1 MGLKERI
8 RETAAMV
15 GFDLVGV
22 TSAAPM
28 PEAERSG
35 LAALRSGLLEGMG
48 WITEERIRLSCDP
61 SRLLPGA
68 RSAIVLGKSYP
79 VAGFPESLPIDDE
92 PRGRVAR
99 YAWGDDYHDVFP
111 PRMVRLVDAL
121 AASTGRRPTARFFV
135 DSGPLA
141 EKALAARA
149 GLGWFGKNGCI
160 LTPGYGS
167 WVLLAEILTDLEL
180 EPDPPL
186 RRDCGRCRICIHS
199 CPTGALVAPYVVDAR
214 RCVSYLTIEHR
225 GAIPRELRPA
235 IGDRVFGCDV
245 CQEVC
250 PHNRLD
256 KPAIDPAL
264 VARSGV
270 GPILALIP
278 LLGLDGDGFKRL
290 FRGSPV
296 LRAKRR
302 GFLRNVAVALG
313 NARDPA
319 AVPALASALTD
330 EEPLVRSHA
339 AWALGRIGG
348 AAARLALERAL
359 AREGDEGV
367 QGEIRLALG

>member
-1 MGLKERI
+1 
-8 RETAAMV
+8 
-15 GFDLVGV
+15 
-22 TSAAPM
+22 
-28 PEAERSG
+28 
-35 LAALRSGLLEGMG
+35 
-48 WITEERIRLSCDP
+48 
-61 SRLLPGA
+61 
-68 RSAIVLGKSYP
+68 
-79 VAGFPESLPIDDE
+79 
-92 PRGRVAR
+92 
-99 YAWGDDYHDVFP
+99 
-111 PRMVRLVDAL
+111 
-121 AASTGRRPTARFFV
+121 
-135 DSGPLA
+135 
-141 EKALAARA
+141 
-149 GLGWFGKNGCI
+149 
-160 LTPGYGS
+160 
-167 WVLLAEILTDLEL
+167 
-180 EPDPPL
+180 
-186 RRDCGRCRICIHS
+186 
-199 CPTGALVAPYVVDAR
+199 VAPYVVDAR

-367 QGEIRLALG
+367 QGELRLALG